1 MSRFLSFARTLSSIP
16 VVAVSVLAASSISH
30 ASSLPKNTIADTAVV
45 VLGPLPTDKTDSGV
59 RGVVTFSQIRG
70 NNSVVVIKAS
80 ITGLKP
86 GPHGFHI
93 HTLGDLSKGCMSAGG
108 HFNPIGAPHGGPNDN
123 FENRHVGDLGN
134 IIADENGKVDITL
147 EDSFLSLRG
156 EMSIIGRSV
165 VVHADEDDLGK
176 GTFPDSKTTGHAG
189 ARIACGVIGRA
200 EEITILN

>member
-1 MSRFLSFARTLSSIP
+1 MT
-16 VVAVSVLAASSISH
+16 
-30 ASSLPKNTIADTAVV
+30 
-45 VLGPLPTDKTDSGV
+45 
-59 RGVVTFSQIRG
+59 
-70 NNSVVVIKAS
+70 
-80 ITGLKP
+80 
-86 GPHGFHI
+86 
-93 HTLGDLSKGCMSAGG
+93 AGG
-108 HFNPIGAPHGGPNDN
+108 HFNPIGAPHGGPNDD

-176 GTFPDSKTTGHAG
+176 GMFSDSKTTGHAG

>member
-1 MSRFLSFARTLSSIP
+1 MSRFLSTFAPTLSSVP
-16 VVAVSVLAASSISH
+16 VVAVSVFAASSISF
-30 ASSLPKNTIADTAVV
+30 ASSPPKNTIADTAVV
-45 VLGPLPTDKTDSGV
+45 VLGPLPTDKTDSSV
-59 RGVVTFSQIRG
+59 RGLVTFSQIRG

-176 GTFPDSKTTGHAG
+176 GNFPDSKTTGHAG
-189 ARIACGVIGRA
+189 NRLACGVIGRA
-200 EEITILN
+200 EEITV

>member
-1 MSRFLSFARTLSSIP
+1 MSHFLSFARTLSSIP

-59 RGVVTFSQIRG
+59 RGLVTFSQIRG

-189 ARIACGVIGRA
+189 ARVACGVIGRA

>member
-45 VLGPLPTDKTDSGV
+45 VLGPLPADKTDSGV
-59 RGVVTFSQIRG
+59 RGLVTFSQIRG

-93 HTLGDLSKGCMSAGG
+93 HTLGDLSKGCMTAGG
-108 HFNPIGAPHGGPNDN
+108 HFNPIGAPHGGPNDD

-147 EDSFLSLRG
+147 EDSLLSLRG

>member
-1 MSRFLSFARTLSSIP
+1 MSRFLSLARTLSSIP
-16 VVAVSVLAASSISH
+16 VVSVSVLAASSISY

-59 RGVVTFSQIRG
+59 RGLVTFSQIRG
-70 NNSVVVIKAS
+70 NNSVVVIKVS
-80 ITGLKP
+80 LTGLKP

-108 HFNPIGAPHGGPNDN
+108 HFNPIGAPHGGPNDD

-147 EDSFLSLRG
+147 EDSLLSLRG

-176 GTFPDSKTTGHAG
+176 GMFSDSKTTGHAG